1 VRRAGVTYSNEL
13 KERKKKFNVHWRKSM
28 HIHMYLLELY
38 VVKEAVSGHHHQ
50 IARPSG
56 HPSHVGVDRLVKGWG
71 RALV

>member
-1 VRRAGVTYSNEL
+1 
-13 KERKKKFNVHWRKSM
+13 M